1 MFTLKRSLKP
11 ANIVYKVFRFF
22 LLIGICYLFLF
33 PILYMLSLAVRH
45 PMTVD
50 DPSIVWLPKAV
61 SLESIKA
68 AAKYLKYKDSFLI
81 TFLITAVSTLAS
93 VISCSMVGYGLSR
106 FKFKTRNFL
115 FVIVIL
121 MIVVPPQLLMIPQ
134 FLNYRYFTIA
144 GVLTLLGPI
153 TGVANINLVEGNSA
167 VLTFILPAMFASG
180 LRSGLF
186 IFMFNQFF
194 SGMHKELE
202 EAAKIDGCSAFG
214 TYYKIAIPLSK
225 PAIITVILYSI
236 VWHWNE
242 YYTSSIYF
250 LGEIK
255 PLSVMLKN
263 LTNNLVN
270 DNIELVL
277 QSRELLRTYLAAG
290 ALLTIL
296 PLLIFYVFA
305 QRYFVESIEN
315 TGLVG

>member
-1 MFTLKRSLKP
+1 MLNFLKKIKP
-11 ANIVYKVFRFF
+11 ADIVYKLFRFF

-33 PILYMLSLAVRH
+33 PILYMLSLAIRH
-45 PMTVD
+45 PSTVD
-50 DPSIVWLPKAV
+50 DPSIVWLPKTV
-61 SLESIKA
+61 SFESIRA
-68 AAKYLKYKDSFLI
+68 AAEYLNYKESFWL
-81 TFLITAVSTLAS
+81 TFLITSVSTLAS
-93 VISCSMVGYGLSR
+93 VVSCSVVGYGLSR

-115 FVIVIL
+115 FAVVIL

-134 FLNYRYFTIA
+134 FLNYRYFTFA
-144 GVLTLLGPI
+144 GLLTILEPI
-153 TGVANINLVEGNSA
+153 TGVANINLVEGNTA
-167 VLTFILPAMFASG
+167 CLTFIFPAMFASG
-180 LRSGLF
+180 LRAGLF

-202 EAAKIDGCSAFG
+202 EAARIDGCNAFRI
-214 TYYKIAIPLSK
+214 YYRIAIPLSK
-225 PAIITVILYSI
+225 PAITTVVIYSI

-250 LGEIK
+250 LGDVK

-270 DNIELVL
+270 NNIELIL
-277 QSRELLRTYLAAG
+277 QSRTLLRTYLAAG
-290 ALLTIL
+290 SLLTIL
-296 PLLIFYVFA
+296 PLLIFYIFA

>member
-1 MFTLKRSLKP
+1 MFISKRSLRP
-11 ANIVYKVFRFF
+11 SNIIYKLFRFF

-50 DPSIVWLPKAV
+50 DPSIVWLPKAF

-68 AAKYLKYKDSFLI
+68 AAKYLRYGESFWLTFVI
-81 TFLITAVSTLAS
+81 TFFSTLAS

-106 FKFKTRNFL
+106 FKFKARKFL
-115 FVIVIL
+115 FAIVIL

-134 FLNYRYFTIA
+134 FLNYRYFTVGGI
-144 GVLTLLGPI
+144 LTLLEPL
-153 TGVANINLVEGNSA
+153 TGIPSINLVEGNSA
-167 VLTFILPAMFASG
+167 VLTFILPAIFASG
-180 LRSGLF
+180 LRNGLF

-202 EAAKIDGCSAFG
+202 EAARIDGCNAFG
-214 TYYKIAIPLSK
+214 IYYRIAIPLSK

-250 LGEIK
+250 LGEVK

-263 LTNNLVN
+263 LANNLVN
-270 DNIELVL
+270 ENIELIL
-277 QSRELLRTYLAAG
+277 QSRALLRTYLAAG

-296 PLLIFYVFA
+296 PLLIFYIFA
-305 QRYFVESIEN
+305 QRYFVESIES